1 MSISKNKSFVIDN
14 SSLLKKY
21 ALENYAMF
29 GDGIIVVNLLLLKTH
44 ILDDSDLIRYERKRD
59 RESSINH
66 PVSYVPHTSF
76 WFKTLNIRIREKY
89 SIEIDAIDN
98 HRGKFFIIFIKD
110 AVIESFSI
118 YTLNT

>member
-1 MSISKNKSFVIDN
+1 MSISKNKSFVINN

-29 GDGIIVVNLLLLKTH
+29 GDGIIVVNLLLLKTN
-44 ILDDSDLIRYERKRD
+44 ILNDSDLIRYERRSD

-89 SIEIDAIDN
+89 SIEIDAVDN
-98 HRGKFFIIFIKD
+98 HEGKFFIVFIKD
-110 AVIESFSI
+110 AVMERFSI
-118 YTLNT
+118 YTLST